1 MQKRRC
7 GLSPPLPAR
16 RAAFSVTGTNTLPP
30 EFAWRIAAV
39 ARATLFAEQ
48 ILFRRTNFIR
58 ATNCLACRC
67 ALPASAYCLA
77 GPSCAAKRDAHKFAQ
92 IHCCNFAWLPELC
105 EGVNDLFERVLRGE
119 RPQYIHL
126 AAARSGETSRAAFNQ
141 LRLQRIGFVAHV
153 PFAALSEL
161 TEVLGAPEL

>member
-1 MQKRRC
+1 MRTVTAASCQKGCFLRHRNEHPAAGIRVAHCC
-7 GLSPPLPAR
+7 GGPR
-16 RAAFSVTGTNTLPP
+16 NFVRG
-30 EFAWRIAAV
+30 
-39 ARATLFAEQ
+39 
-48 ILFRRTNFIR
+48 TNFISQNKFHSR
-58 ATNCLACRC
+58 CKFLLACRC

-77 GPSCAAKRDAHKFAQ
+77 GPSCAATRDAHKFAQ
-92 IHCCNFAWLPELC
+92 IHCCNFVWLPELC
-105 EGVNDLFERVLRGE
+105 EGMNDLFERALRGE